1 METNKKQIEA
11 SKNETAIEVVAVALE
26 AVPLVGGVLGGT
38 ASFLLNRRKD
48 KRIQD
53 FLMSL
58 ADDLK
63 AHKDYINSEFIK
75 QERFIDLT
83 EEVLQRA
90 GDNWQKEKL
99 NALKNIYV
107 NTVIAGQ
114 PSYDEATEIIWLV
127 HNLQPRHVVVL
138 KILSDPRKADK
149 QMGDVVGD
157 GGGFATSFSQI
168 FRKLLPEWEEEQIER
183 TWNDLYERKIHKSQG
198 TKAMMTDQ
206 GINHLEGRLTEFGQR
221 VAYYLKDNS
230 QL

>member
-1 METNKKQIEA
+1 MTSNKKQVEA
-11 SKNETAIEVVAVALE
+11 SKNETAIEVVAIALE

-48 KRIQD
+48 KRIQE

-63 AHKDYINSEFIK
+63 ANQDYINDEFIK
-75 QERFIDLT
+75 KEKFIDLT

-99 NALKNIYV
+99 IALKRIYV
-107 NTVIAGQ
+107 NTIIAER
-114 PSYDEATEIIWLV
+114 PNYDEATEILWLV
-127 HNLQPRHVVVL
+127 HNLQPRHLVML

-149 QMGDVVGD
+149 EMGDVVGE
-157 GGGFATSFSQI
+157 GGGFSTSFSQI
-168 FRKLLPEWEEEQIER
+168 FKKLLPEWDDEHIER

-221 VAYYLKDNS
+221 VVYYLKDNTAP
-230 QL
+230 